1 MNIDTHTKPSN
12 KIIRTTT
19 VTIFLMV
26 TSRVSP
32 TFFFPALNWTLRL
45 IKYLH
50 SFNLQGHWQHLI
62 IIERERERE
71 TIPNILSYLT
81 KTTTETMT
89 ATESPTL
96 PMKVKTPFRCPYCKS
111 FTSKL
116 NMQTMKF
123 HERMKTK

>member
-32 TFFFPALNWTLRL
+32 TFFFPALNWTLWL

-71 TIPNILSYLT
+71 RDHSQYFELPDQNDNRDNDSYWKSNLT
-81 KTTTETMT
+81 N
-89 ATESPTL
+89 ESQN
-96 PMKVKTPFRCPYCKS
+96 S
-111 FTSKL
+111 FSVSL
-116 NMQTMKF
+116 L
-123 HERMKTK
+123 